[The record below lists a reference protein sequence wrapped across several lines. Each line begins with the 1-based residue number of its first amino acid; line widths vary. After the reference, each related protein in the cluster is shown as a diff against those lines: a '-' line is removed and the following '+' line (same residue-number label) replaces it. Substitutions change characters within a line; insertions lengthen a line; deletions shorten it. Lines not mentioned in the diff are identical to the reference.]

1 MPPCRGRILTS
12 PGDDPCHAQAMD
24 EPMPVEFLLDGY
36 PDAIRESGMSL
47 RALIF
52 RTVPGTV
59 ETIHP
64 GWRWI
69 AYSLP
74 EGRRIRNFAS
84 IGPESKHI
92 HLGFEHGRLLEDPE
106 SAPAWRRGAAEAVS
120 LLHLRAVRRHRSSRP
135 RRLSAPRSGTRDPVV
150 GRTSSL
156 RAAARAGRPRPCLD
170 PRRPRAGPQR
180 RLQRGHDPLAW
191 YAGVAE

>member
-1 MPPCRGRILTS
+1 
-12 PGDDPCHAQAMD
+12 
-24 EPMPVEFLLDGY
+24 MPVEFLLDGY

-59 ETIHP
+59 ERIRP

-74 EGRRIRNFAS
+74 EGRRIRNFAW

-92 HLGFEHGRLLEDPE
+92 HLGFEHGRLLEDPD
-106 SAPAWRRGAAEAVS
+106 RLLRGAEERLKQFRYFTFEPSVDIDEVV
-120 LLHLRAVRRHRSSRP
+120 LGGYLR
-135 RRLSAPRSGTRDPVV
+135 
-150 GRTSSL
+150 
-156 RAAARAGRPRPCLD
+156 RAADLATLSSGAR
-170 PRRPRAGPQR
+170 RALV
-180 RLQRGHDPLAW
+180 LQRELGVPDLASIPDGREPS
-191 YAGVAE
+191 ASAEEHA